1 MNKQDPKE
9 KRFRI
14 IKPFL
19 NGEKKLK
26 EIETDSGVSYATL
39 KRWVKSYKETG
50 FTGLKK
56 KTRKDKSHH
65 RNLSDQAFDFIKK
78 TYNEN
83 PGIKT
88 SNLYKKYSDFI
99 KDIKED
105 SVSYATIH
113 RIVNNLDNFAQSHA
127 DFHLKSLKKEKQS
140 YRLTVIPLLFKVYCP
155 SKKRFAVPFLYMC
168 YDSATTDILN
178 YRISFDSYSLDDA
191 LYLLRDTILKSQNSL
206 EAPFTPKEYI
216 IDAFKLKENKK
227 LQLIKEKLHIE
238 IYNSFH
244 KVSEIEKFKSFIS
257 DDISK
262 LAKNFEALE
271 DLNSLDKLVFS
282 YIHMYDRPLKTCCN
296 LSLPRGAFEEGLDIL
311 MNKTERN
318 IQEYGIRFKN
328 NIYKHPY
335 LKDFVSAKAEIRF
348 DPYDLSCIYIYIK
361 DKYIC
366 TPYSPYD

>member
-1 MNKQDPKE
+1 MNKQDSKE
-9 KRFRI
+9 KRFNI

-26 EIETDSGVSYATL
+26 EIESDSGVSYATL

-50 FTGLKK
+50 FSGLKK
-56 KTRKDKSHH
+56 KIRKDKSLH
-65 RNLSDQAFDFIKK
+65 RNLSNQAFDFIKK

-83 PGIKT
+83 PGIKI

-99 KDIKED
+99 KDLKEE

-113 RIVNNLDNFAQSHA
+113 RVVNNLDNFAQSHA
-127 DFHLKSLKKEKQS
+127 DFHLKSFKKKKQS

-155 SKKRFAVPFLYMC
+155 SKKRFAVPFIYMC

-191 LYLLRDTILKSQNSL
+191 LSLLRDTILKCHNST
-206 EAPFTPKEYI
+206 EAPLIPAEYV
-216 IDAFKLKENKK
+216 IDAFKLKEDKK
-227 LQLIKEKLHIE
+227 LKLIKEKLNIE

-244 KVSEIEKFKSFIS
+244 AVPEIEKFKSFIS
-257 DDISK
+257 EDISK
-262 LAKNFEALE
+262 LAENPKTLE
-271 DLNSLDKLVFS
+271 DLNSLDKIIFS
-282 YIHMYDRPLKTCCN
+282 YIYMDEKPLKNSCD
-296 LSLPRGAFEEGLDIL
+296 LSLPRDTFEESLDIL
-311 MNKTERN
+311 LNKTERS

-335 LKDFVSAKAEIRF
+335 LKDLVSTKAEIRF
-348 DPYDLSCIYIYIK
+348 DLYDLSYIYVYISN
-361 DKYIC
+361 KYIC
-366 TPYSPYD
+366 TTYSPYD